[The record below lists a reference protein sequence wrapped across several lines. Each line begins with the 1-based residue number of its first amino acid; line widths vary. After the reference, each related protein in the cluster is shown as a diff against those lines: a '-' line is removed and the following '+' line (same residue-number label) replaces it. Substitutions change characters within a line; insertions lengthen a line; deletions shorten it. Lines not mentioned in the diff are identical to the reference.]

1 MDEKIHTIKIAKD
14 HIRGLDRL
22 TCSFNFVMH
31 IIMQNVLN
39 FFAYFFIN
47 LKCMCFLYKIL
58 LKNNPRDKN
67 LKRSKKECHVHIIFY
82 FSFACFHFTSSREIE
97 SAVRNNLFVDN
108 QGLSFDLGAFNIQRG
123 RDHGLPPYADWRK
136 HCGLSVPTTF
146 EHLEDHDIHTREKLS
161 NVYEYV
167 FFFFLNNCF
176 FFIML
181 QITEF

>member
-1 MDEKIHTIKIAKD
+1 MSKMSSTYYI
-14 HIRGLDRL
+14 L
-22 TCSFNFVMH
+22 
-31 IIMQNVLN
+31 
-39 FFAYFFIN
+39 FFI
-47 LKCMCFLYKIL
+47 
-58 LKNNPRDKN
+58 
-67 LKRSKKECHVHIIFY
+67 
-82 FSFACFHFTSSREIE
+82 CFHFTSSREIE

-167 FFFFLNNCF
+167 FFFLNKFCF
-176 FFIML
+176 FFIMF
-181 QITEF
+181 QITEFRCTNRGYK